1 MNISGGS
8 RSAASTYC
16 HIVLPEILVNIGVFK
31 GWRPYTTKQEN
42 DDVAELNWKNIEI
55 LEEVGRSSF
64 TLSYALKLT
73 FWIRLL

>member
-16 HIVLPEILVNIGVFK
+16 HIVFPEILVNIGVFK

-42 DDVAELNWKNIEI
+42 DDVAELN
-55 LEEVGRSSF
+55 
-64 TLSYALKLT
+64 
-73 FWIRLL
+73 